1 MPPMRES
8 VVRGVGLGAALLY
21 AVVIVWIYTRQ
32 PATLAQIRGG
42 MSASIGAYQV
52 NAQAFAEGLG
62 FFRADRFVE
71 ARVAFQRADPAERDA
86 LTQFYIAYS
95 YYRQGW
101 HRLYSDDALFA
112 EGLKAA
118 EKAVALDPE
127 QKVSVAAVDLQL
139 RTPLELRAEL
149 ESGLKHEPSD
159 FNPLRLLGG
168 RK

>member
-1 MPPMRES
+1 MRES
-8 VVRGVGLGAALLY
+8 VVRGVGLGAALVY
-21 AVVIVWIYTRQ
+21 AVLIVWIYTRQ

-52 NAQAFAEGLG
+52 NAQAFADGLT

-71 ARVAFQRADPAERDA
+71 ARAAFQRADPAERDA
-86 LTQFYIAYS
+86 VTQFYIAYT

-101 HRLYSDDALFA
+101 HRMYSDDALFA
-112 EGLKAA
+112 EGLKVV

-127 QKVSVAAVDLQL
+127 QKVSVNAVGLQL
-139 RTPLELRAEL
+139 RTPLELRTEL
-149 ESGLKHEPSD
+149 ESGLKQEPSD
-159 FNPLRLLGG
+159 FNPLRLFGS

>member
-1 MPPMRES
+1 MRES
-8 VVRGVGLGAALLY
+8 VVRGVGLGAALVY
-21 AVVIVWIYTRQ
+21 AVLIVWIYTRQ

-52 NAQAFAEGLG
+52 NSQAFTEGLT

-86 LTQFYIAYS
+86 VTQFYIAYT

-101 HRLYSDDALFA
+101 HRLYSDDELFA

-127 QKVSVAAVDLQL
+127 QKVSVNAVGLLL

-149 ESGLKHEPSD
+149 EAGLKQEPSD
-159 FNPLRLLGG
+159 FNPLRLFGG

>member
-1 MPPMRES
+1 
-8 VVRGVGLGAALLY
+8 VLIA
-21 AVVIVWIYTRQ
+21 WIYTRQ

-42 MSASIGAYQV
+42 MSASIGAYHV
-52 NAQAFAEGLG
+52 NSQALAEGLA
-62 FFRADRFVE
+62 FFRGDRFVE
-71 ARVAFQRADPAERDA
+71 ARAAFQRADPAERDA
-86 LTQFYIAYS
+86 LTQFYIAYT

-127 QKVSVAAVDLQL
+127 QKVSVNAVGLQL

-149 ESGLKHEPSD
+149 ESGLKQEPAD
-159 FNPLRLLGG
+159 FNPLRLFGD

>member
-1 MPPMRES
+1 MRES

-21 AVVIVWIYTRQ
+21 AVLIVWIYTRQ

-52 NAQAFAEGLG
+52 NAQAFAEGLT

-71 ARVAFQRADPAERDA
+71 ARAAFQRADPAERDA
-86 LTQFYIAYS
+86 LTQFYIAYT

-112 EGLKAA
+112 EGVKAA
-118 EKAVALDPE
+118 DRAIALDP
-127 QKVSVAAVDLQL
+127 QATLKVDDIRLQL
-139 RTPLELRAEL
+139 RTPRELRAEL
-149 ESGLKHEPSD
+149 ASGLTREASD
-159 FNPLRLLGG
+159 FNPMRLFGG

>member
-1 MPPMRES
+1 MRES

-21 AVVIVWIYTRQ
+21 AVLIVWIYTRQ

-52 NAQAFAEGLG
+52 NAQALAEGLT
-62 FFRADRFVE
+62 FFRADRFIE
-71 ARVAFQRADPAERDA
+71 ARAAFQRADPAERDA
-86 LTQFYIAYS
+86 LTQFYIAYT

-112 EGLKAA
+112 EGLKVA

-127 QKVSVAAVDLQL
+127 QKVSVSAADLQL

-149 ESGLKHEPSD
+149 ASGLTHEPSD
-159 FNPLRLLGG
+159 FNPLRLFGD

>member
-1 MPPMRES
+1 MRES
-8 VVRGVGLGAALLY
+8 VVRGVGLGAALVY
-21 AVVIVWIYTRQ
+21 AVLIVWIYTRQ

-52 NAQAFAEGLG
+52 NSQAFAEGLT

-71 ARVAFQRADPAERDA
+71 ARAAFQRADPAERDA
-86 LTQFYIAYS
+86 VTQFYIAYT

-101 HRLYSDDALFA
+101 HRMYSDDELFA
-112 EGLKAA
+112 EGLKVA

-127 QKVSVAAVDLQL
+127 QKVSVNAVGLQL

-149 ESGLKHEPSD
+149 EAGLKQEPSD
-159 FNPLRLLGG
+159 FNPLRLFGD